1 VTIRITKS
9 QIEALMLCEVE
20 VYSARRACQS
30 QSLGVASRYAF
41 PNYSFSA
48 SSSGAGDEASKGRLN
63 GDGTSPSTDNDD
75 NDYLQINVQYEF
87 FYMRCS
93 HSGKFER

>member
-1 VTIRITKS
+1 
-9 QIEALMLCEVE
+9 MLVFN
-20 VYSARRACQS
+20 SACQS

-63 GDGTSPSTDNDD
+63 GDGTWSPSTDNDD

-87 FYMRCS
+87 FYIRCS